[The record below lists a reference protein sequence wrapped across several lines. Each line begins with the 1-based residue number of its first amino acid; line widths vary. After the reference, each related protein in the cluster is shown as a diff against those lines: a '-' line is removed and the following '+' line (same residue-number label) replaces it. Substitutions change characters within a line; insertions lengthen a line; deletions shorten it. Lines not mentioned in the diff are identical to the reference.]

1 MESQIIRLPKKYGE
15 IINTI
20 TDEEAGRIFKN
31 IFFLENENE
40 LKWIEKV
47 YFNLIKVDL
56 ENLEKSAVNW
66 KKWWRPKKEKTTGYE
81 KKKPQVMKN
90 KNLKERERERESIS
104 ESESEIKEKEEENI
118 TSVTAIA
125 ELEEKEYW
133 KKEINDIQEL
143 IKKECISL
151 WIIYKAWS
159 YERQRINNILKGIE
173 YWELCDRM
181 KMTRIDFALNI
192 MRVSTK
198 LSFWNWKIYNA
209 ETIYKHYAQVY
220 NEAKKQKEELQKK
233 EMIDYWTI

>member
-56 ENLEKSAVNW
+56 ENLEKSAINW

-81 KKKPQVMKN
+81 KKKPQVIKN
-90 KNLKERERERESIS
+90 KNLKERERESI
-104 ESESEIKEKEEENI
+104 SESEIKEKEEENI

-125 ELEEKEYW
+125 EFPQEKEYW
-133 KKEINDIQEL
+133 KKEINEIQEL
-143 IKKECISL
+143 IKQECIL
-151 WIIYKAWS
+151 LKMAYKSWK
-159 YERQRINNILKGIE
+159 YERSAIRNILKWKE
-173 YWELCDRM
+173 YWELCERIWM
-181 KMTRIDFALNI
+181 NRIDFSIII
-192 MRVSTK
+192 MRISSK

-209 ETIYKHYAQVY
+209 ETIYKYYAQVY